1 MSSLRPN
8 SAVDA
13 RAKARYHSASN
24 AQQYNP
30 LTTSTSAFGSYSV
43 QQPVRRPAYGNYS
56 NMTPSMMAREN
67 LGGYSQNMGTIT
79 QNGLRVLDGL
89 LHNAT

>member
-8 SAVDA
+8 SAADS
-13 RAKARYHSASN
+13 RSKARFHSASTV
-24 AQQYNP
+24 QQLNP
-30 LTTSTSAFGSYSV
+30 GVSSAFGSYSG
-43 QQPVRRPAYGNYS
+43 QQQQRRPTYGNYS
-56 NMTPSMMAREN
+56 NMTSSTMARDN
-67 LGGYSQNMGTIT
+67 LGGYNQNMGTIT

>member
-8 SAVDA
+8 SSIDT
-13 RAKARYHSASN
+13 RGKPRFYS
-24 AQQYNP
+24 
-30 LTTSTSAFGSYSV
+30 TTNF
-43 QQPVRRPAYGNYS
+43 QQPNTNSSSSFGYYPPQQQQQRRPTLANYS
-56 NMTPSMMAREN
+56 NMTSSTMAREN
-67 LGGYSQNMGTIT
+67 LGGYNQNMGTIT

>member
-8 SAVDA
+8 SAADN
-13 RAKARYHSASN
+13 RSKPRFHSASTV
-24 AQQYNP
+24 QQLNP
-30 LTTSTSAFGSYSV
+30 APPSSAFGSYSG
-43 QQPVRRPAYGNYS
+43 QQRRPTYGNYS
-56 NMTPSMMAREN
+56 NMTSSMAARDN
-67 LGGYSQNMGTIT
+67 LGNYHQNMGTIS

>member
-8 SAVDA
+8 SAADN
-13 RAKARYHSASN
+13 RAKLRYHSASTV
-24 AQQYNP
+24 QQINP
-30 LTTSTSAFGSYSV
+30 NGTSSFGSYSG
-43 QQPVRRPAYGNYS
+43 QPRRPTYGNYS
-56 NMTPSMMAREN
+56 NMTSSMMAREN
-67 LGGYSQNMGTIT
+67 LGGYNQNMGTIT

>member
-8 SAVDA
+8 SAADN
-13 RAKARYHSASN
+13 RSKPRLHSASTV
-24 AQQYNP
+24 QQLNP
-30 LTTSTSAFGSYSV
+30 IAPSSFGSYSGL
-43 QQPVRRPAYGNYS
+43 QQRRPLHGNFS
-56 NMTPSMMAREN
+56 NTTSSMIAREN
-67 LGGYSQNMGTIT
+67 LGGYNQNVGTMT